1 MRAAVNEL
9 MSRDGVVQARGGAEE
24 EDTDGG
30 FAHGG
35 WSTPYFDAA
44 VIGRTARRDRRYL
57 HHWRLLRHQV
67 RCELATVVDGDASS
81 YRNDW
86 GGPNLSGVLG
96 VHRRR
101 EMPAFA
107 GPATGWN
114 DPPLSPPLPDT

>member
-1 MRAAVNEL
+1 MRAVVNES
-9 MSRDGVVQARGGAEE
+9 MSLDGVLRARVGAEE

-57 HHWRLLRHQV
+57 QHWRLLRRQV
-67 RCELATVVDGDASS
+67 RYRARDGRRWRRVVVPQRLGWPELVGH
-81 YRNDW
+81 
-86 GGPNLSGVLG
+86 LG

-107 GPATGWN
+107 GPDTGWN
-114 DPPLSPPLPDT
+114 DQPLSPPLPDT